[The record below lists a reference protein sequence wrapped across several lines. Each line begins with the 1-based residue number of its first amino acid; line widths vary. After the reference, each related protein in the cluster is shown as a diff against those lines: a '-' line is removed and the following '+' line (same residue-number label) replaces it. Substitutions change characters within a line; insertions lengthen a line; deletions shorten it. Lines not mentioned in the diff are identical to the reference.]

1 MSYGGLTTGVRQKT
15 VVRPIVNRVPDPQMF
30 GWTLNGGAYEATMT
44 NQPPVPEAV
53 AELSFCKCKTE
64 CSSMRCKCQK
74 SRFTCTEMCDCVI
87 DLDCVECENLEDH
100 GDELCPSDDEDSEED
115 S

>member
-1 MSYGGLTTGVRQKT
+1 
-15 VVRPIVNRVPDPQMF
+15 
-30 GWTLNGGAYEATMT
+30 MT

-53 AELSFCKCKTE
+53 VELSFCKCKTG

-74 SRFTCTEMCDCVI
+74 SGFTSTEMC
-87 DLDCVECENLEDH
+87 DCVECENLENHD
-100 GDELCPSDDEDSEED
+100 DELCPSDDEDPED